1 MEILKLIKK
10 IYANTAFTNMIM
22 EHPHAPIPPKFQK
35 KSGVKT
41 TIFGRQ
47 KGKENS
53 DSGKCQEVTCYRS
66 NKTMFLYLT
75 SLQWFLR
82 VSVFFN
88 YLTKQFLKYI
98 SYVNSTVRCGKKQII
113 KKTFFPL
120 FHLMFLPSYTRKC
133 SVTACNHTV
142 AESTWKMVLLMTLQ
156 SQTTELLPGSAK
168 ASAAEKAL

>member
-1 MEILKLIKK
+1 MLPSPQNFKRKVEWKLQ
-10 IYANTAFTNMIM
+10 F
-22 EHPHAPIPPKFQK
+22 
-35 KSGVKT
+35 S
-41 TIFGRQ
+41 GRQ